1 LTSLTVLA
9 IAAAGGEVGR
19 MTTTA
24 SRNGGISSETLE
36 QFKAQQREIRALKA
50 ETAQLQVALESRI
63 IIEQA
68 KGAISARCG
77 ITPDDAFAMAATSTA
92 TRLRSSRMAAV
103 SPSRSRRG
111 ETGLAAQTLPSEP
124 S

>member
-1 LTSLTVLA
+1 
-9 IAAAGGEVGR
+9 

-24 SRNGGISSETLE
+24 SRNGSISSETLE

-50 ETAQLQVALESRI
+50 KTEQLRVALESRI

-77 ITPDDAFAMAATSTA
+77 ITPDDAFAMM
-92 TRLRSSRMAAV
+92 R
-103 SPSRSRRG
+103 
-111 ETGLAAQTLPSEP
+111 GLARSQRRDIHGYAAEIVANGGRFSAEQ
-124 S
+124 